1 MKEHEEFE
9 KIRQELNEDIQ
20 KLNKK
25 IKYQRDLKKIKKEA
39 FKNMIEGPPLMF
51 GGPSPQKIPCH
62 QL

>member
-1 MKEHEEFE
+1 MMKDQEEFE

-25 IKYQRDLKKIKKEA
+25 IKYQRDLKKIKKET

-51 GGPSPQKIPCH
+51 SGSLSSNYKSSQ
-62 QL
+62 